1 LRTTTPAVRNPLV
14 AAKGRRIVSFLQD
27 MERETELR
35 TAPSWKAHQLTG
47 DRKGVWSLFVTKNG
61 RMTFRIDQIE
71 IEIVD
76 LDYEDY
82 HQGVAMNASV
92 GIRMKRPA
100 HPGGFV
106 KRDII
111 EPLGLSVTRAAEAL
125 GVTRATLSTLVNA
138 RARLSPDMAVRIE
151 KAFGLSMDTL
161 MRMQNSYDIAQARA
175 RAPQI
180 KVTPFQE
187 SADPASVTP
196 TS

>member
-1 LRTTTPAVRNPLV
+1 MRTTTPAVRNPLV

-47 DRKGVWSLFVTKNG
+47 DLKGVWSLFVTKNG

-82 HQGVAMNASV
+82 HQEVAMNASV

-106 KRDII
+106 KHDII